1 MPETTV
7 SATTYTDSD
16 DNERTQYRTTV
27 PKDLAEAFDLAG
39 KTLSWEVDSGN
50 ALRVKIED

>member
-7 SATTYTDSD
+7 SATTYTDTD
-16 DNERTQYRTTV
+16 GEQRTQYRTTV